1 MVENERSVVNEPQGQ
16 TLITAEYFD
25 TNVHM
30 IRRHMCP
37 QTMILLYYELV
48 KILPGYLR
56 SAPALH
62 CALILVNQ
70 T

>member
-1 MVENERSVVNEPQGQ
+1 MAGLDGSMVENERSVVNEPQGQ

-37 QTMILLYYELV
+37 QTMILLYYELTF
-48 KILPGYLR
+48 R
-56 SAPALH
+56 SSF
-62 CALILVNQ
+62 
-70 T
+70 

>member
-37 QTMILLYYELV
+37 QTMILLYYELTF
-48 KILPGYLR
+48 R
-56 SAPALH
+56 SSF
-62 CALILVNQ
+62 
-70 T
+70 